1 MTMLEQRLGPWMI
14 PRLPV
19 DQWVIGTFGLETKTE
34 QLNHMF
40 VEDGE
45 NYGGFDTASLR
56 HTLERAGFFDIEQVV
71 RREGRFPGGTADL
84 EMHGLH
90 SFFMEAI
97 R

>member
-1 MTMLEQRLGPWMI
+1 MIMLEQRLGPWMI

-19 DQWVIGTFGLETKTE
+19 DQCVIGTFGLETKTE

-56 HTLERAGFFDIEQVV
+56 HTLERAGFVDIEQVV
-71 RREGRFPGGTADL
+71 RREGHFPGGTVDL
-84 EMHGLH
+84 ELHGLH